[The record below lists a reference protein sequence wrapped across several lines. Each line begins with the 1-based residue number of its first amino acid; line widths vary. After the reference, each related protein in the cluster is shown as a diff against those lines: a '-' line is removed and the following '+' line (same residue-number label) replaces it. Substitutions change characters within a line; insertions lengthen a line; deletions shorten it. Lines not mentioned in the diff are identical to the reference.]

1 MGEIVTVE
9 NKTDGSLKTVIEAAL
24 KIPYV
29 KVDKNDF
36 LRKEFIKEPIEKV
49 SEILEK
55 GTVGAGLSKSELRK
69 KANKLIND
77 RTLFSSGASFLAGIP
92 GGMAI
97 AATIPAD
104 TLQFY
109 AVALRLAQ
117 ELAYLYG
124 QDDIFED
131 CDDETVTDKLVLYC
145 GTMFGVSY
153 AACGVRI
160 AASAMA
166 KQVAKKLPQKALTKT
181 FYYPVIKSVL
191 KAFGVKITK
200 TTFSKGVAKAIP
212 IVGGIVSGGLTFA
225 TMRPMGVR
233 LADTLERAIF
243 DYDDSALKE
252 DISVVESLQST

>member
-1 MGEIVTVE
+1 
-9 NKTDGSLKTVIEAAL
+9 
-24 KIPYV
+24 
-29 KVDKNDF
+29 
-36 LRKEFIKEPIEKV
+36 
-49 SEILEK
+49 
-55 GTVGAGLSKSELRK
+55 
-69 KANKLIND
+69 
-77 RTLFSSGASFLAGIP
+77 
-92 GGMAI
+92 
-97 AATIPAD
+97 
-104 TLQFY
+104 
-109 AVALRLAQ
+109 
-117 ELAYLYG
+117 
-124 QDDIFED
+124 
-131 CDDETVTDKLVLYC
+131 
-145 GTMFGVSY
+145 MFGVSY

-233 LADTLERAIF
+233 LVDTLERAIF

-252 DISVVESLQST
+252 DIFVVESLQST